1 MAAELIVYGT
11 SWCSDCKRAK
21 RFLGEQQVKYRFVDV
36 EADTAG
42 RALVESHNDG
52 KTIIPTIVFADGSVL
67 VEPSNADLAR
77 KLGLPTEAKHRFY
90 DVVVIGGG
98 PAGLTAAFYAAREGL
113 SVLVLERSSL
123 GGQAALTER
132 LDNYPGFPDGLS
144 GSDFGKRLTEQS
156 RRFGVEM
163 VSAAEVSTIVA
174 EEQGHLDHLVRTT
187 DGSEYRA
194 HAVLAAPGTTYRRL
208 GAKGEAD
215 LIGAGIH
222 YCATCDGPF
231 YKGKELVVI
240 GGGNSAAEEGQFLTQ
255 FASKVT
261 LLVRG
266 DRLSASKIYHDK
278 VMNHPKMAVRFNTGV
293 KEFIGTSR
301 LEGLVIESGGQ
312 GGNASA
318 RGGLRVHRTS
328 AEYEVP
334 RWSGRPDERGLH
346 RCAGPSH
353 EREGCV
359 RGGRRA
365 CGKHQAG
372 RLSGRRG
379 CGGGVADPPLP
390 RGDRRGPPHPDGAHG
405 GFLTATPSV

>member
-42 RALVESHNDG
+42 RALVESHSDG

-77 KLGLPTEAKHRFY
+77 KLGLTTEAKHRFY

-174 EEQGHLDHLVRTT
+174 EEQAHLDHLVRTT

-278 VMNHPKMAVRFNTGV
+278 VMNHPKIAVRFNTEV

-301 LEGLVIESGGQ
+301 LEGLVIESGGREETLRPAAVFVFIGLRPNTKFLDGVVDLTSEGFIDAPDLRTSVKGVFAAGDARAGSTKQ
-312 GGNASA
+312 VASA
-318 RGGLRVHRTS
+318 VGEGAAAALQIRRYLEEIG
-328 AEYEVP
+328 EV
-334 RWSGRPDERGLH
+334 RHIQTELIEAS
-346 RCAGPSH
+346 
-353 EREGCV
+353 
-359 RGGRRA
+359 
-365 CGKHQAG
+365 
-372 RLSGRRG
+372 
-379 CGGGVADPPLP
+379 
-390 RGDRRGPPHPDGAHG
+390 
-405 GFLTATPSV
+405 